1 MVKKE
6 EEKQSVNQNIDEIIN
21 DAMKNLKNMVET
33 NTIMGTPVITKDGT
47 TIIPISKV
55 LVGFVCGGGEF
66 STSCKKQCEYPFAG
80 GSGAGYTIVPTGF
93 LIGKNGVFSFVAVE
107 QNNLYSD
114 LLVTVNGILKTIY
127 KESNNNDKK

>member
-1 MVKKE
+1 MKKE
-6 EEKQSVNQNIDEIIN
+6 DEKQSVNENIDAIVN

-33 NTIMGTPVITKDGT
+33 NTIMGTPVTTKDGT

-80 GSGAGYTIVPTGF
+80 GSGAGYTIQPIGF
-93 LIGKNGVFSFVAVE
+93 LTGKNGAYTFVAIE
-107 QNNLYSD
+107 QNNMYSD
-114 LLVTVNGILKTIY
+114 LLVTVNGILKTLY
-127 KESNNNDKK
+127 KESKNDK